1 MIISFKT
8 KCLLSTIALLLLNSK
23 ILLFG
28 LVEGKL
34 GKIDASATLT
44 STYDSRIFGVS
55 SNSYSSVRVQQGV
68 NSNLK
73 SEDDFILKFSP
84 ALHYSKKVKWFSFGA
99 SAGIEVAQFVKN
111 SEQSYTRPT
120 TSITIDFDDTL
131 SKNKRLSNNAKIR
144 FDATF
149 DVGQSVGASIIEQD
163 LTSYTYFNSGVNV
176 RYNHSPKFGIGG
188 GTSYNYKYYQSNG
201 GLGKDGAVFSD
212 IETLPLSAQV
222 FYIYSEKL
230 DFYSNYTYQRTKD
243 DRDGSADSLIDGNS
257 HSISFGAQGVYSS
270 KLSGNANIGYSVQ
283 NFDNTSTDSQSNL
296 ITSVGLNWKLNSK
309 TNFGFDLSRAFS
321 PSAAGFSMFSTTSRF
336 SVNHRFTEDL
346 SGTAYLSLSN
356 SEFTSVDRPTE
367 TLTNYGFGFNV
378 TRQISRILSA
388 SGGYDYSYIDRASE
402 NYGRHVINASLMGR
416 F

>member
-1 MIISFKT
+1 MSFSRKF
-8 KCLLSTIALLLLNSK
+8 LFLLLLK
-23 ILLFG
+23 TILSSFC
-28 LVEGKL
+28 LVALVDGKL
-34 GKIDASATLT
+34 GRIDASASLS

-55 SNSYSSVRVQQGV
+55 SNSYSSVRAQQGA
-68 NSNLK
+68 NSKLK
-73 SEDDFILKFSP
+73 SEDDFILTFSP
-84 ALHYSKKVKWFSFGA
+84 ALHYSKKVKWFDFGA
-99 SAGIEVAQFVKN
+99 SAGVEIAQFVKN
-111 SEQSYTRPT
+111 SDQSYTRPT
-120 TSITIDFDDTL
+120 SSFTIDFDDTL
-131 SKNKRLSNNAKIR
+131 SKNKRISNNAKIR

-188 GTSYNYKYYQSNG
+188 GTSYNYKYYQSSG

-283 NFDNTSTDSQSNL
+283 NFDNSSTDSQSNL
-296 ITSVGLNWKLNSK
+296 ITSVGINWKLNSK
-309 TNFGFDLSRAFS
+309 TKFGFDLSRAFS

-346 SGTAYLSLSN
+346 SGSAYLSVSN
-356 SEFTSVDRPTE
+356 SEFTSLDRPTE
-367 TLTNYGFGFNV
+367 SLTNYGFGFNV
-378 TRQISRILSA
+378 SRQISRILSA
-388 SGGYDYSYIDRASE
+388 SGGYDFSYIDRASE
-402 NYGRHVINASLMGR
+402 TYGRHVVNASLMGR